1 MRGSYGEQKGRT
13 EPNIREISVIEINVS
28 ETKGEREART
38 YSREKVR
45 GIGFYMRVECQSSE
59 CRGYL
64 GTTLPPHL
72 TVPDVVSVLG
82 LVEGTVFCVRFIF
95 VFGFCY
101 IVLFVWEFVISF
113 AICVIVSYFSCALSF
128 TANVATATFIR

>member
-13 EPNIREISVIEINVS
+13 EPNIRETSVIEINVS

-38 YSREKVR
+38 YSWEKVR
-45 GIGFYMRVECQSSE
+45 GIGLYMRVECQSSE

-95 VFGFCY
+95 VFVFCY
-101 IVLFVWEFVISF
+101 IVLFIAF